1 RWRSPRSRYVKS
13 ERSPSFRSTA
23 PRVQSENVIKL
34 RSLRVARRPR
44 SALQVADS
52 DEDRQHI
59 QNEIDQLLDEL
70 TRIAESTEFNT
81 MPLLDGSFTGKR
93 IHVGANAGQYIE
105 VSIGDMRAGA
115 LGMGELSVL
124 IREDADAAIG
134 LVDDAIRAVSSQRSS
149 MGALQN
155 RLEHTIN
162 NLATTAENLQAAE
175 SRIRDAD
182 IAQAMMEFVRYQI
195 LTQVSVAVMAQAR
208 ASAQAVL
215 RLLWP

>member
-1 RWRSPRSRYVKS
+1 FSRDWSSDVCSSDLAASDTY
-13 ERSPSFRSTA
+13 
-23 PRVQSENVIKL
+23 
-34 RSLRVARRPR
+34 
-44 SALQVADS
+44 S

-105 VSIGDMRAGA
+105 VSMGDMRAGA
-115 LGMGELSVL
+115 LGLGGLSVL
-124 IREDADAAIG
+124 TRADADAAIG

-182 IAQAMMEFVRYQI
+182 IAQAMME
-195 LTQVSVAVMAQAR
+195 
-208 ASAQAVL
+208 
-215 RLLWP
+215 